1 MSCSVQWWISSGS
14 SENRFRISCLA
25 FSVFR
30 LLRNHNRLWSV
41 ISDTGLSASQ
51 AMPFPH
57 GDLSINQDLIGIVEN
72 PVQDRLGNG
81 AALIR
86 IWMEPFIPV
95 PRLVLCAE
103 DHGSLIAPGLNY
115 FQQTI
120 GFLRRQAPDQPF
132 VQNQQI
138 IFLVR
143 FNKGC
148 SGRKIFT

>member
-1 MSCSVQWWISSGS
+1 MALRS
-14 SENRFRISCLA
+14 SEFG
-25 FSVFR
+25 
-30 LLRNHNRLWSV
+30 WSR
-41 ISDTGLSASQ
+41 SYQS
-51 AMPFPH
+51 
-57 GDLSINQDLIGIVEN
+57 
-72 PVQDRLGNG
+72 
-81 AALIR
+81 
-86 IWMEPFIPV
+86 

>member
-1 MSCSVQWWISSGS
+1 M
-14 SENRFRISCLA
+14 
-25 FSVFR
+25 
-30 LLRNHNRLWSV
+30 
-41 ISDTGLSASQ
+41 
-51 AMPFPH
+51 
-57 GDLSINQDLIGIVEN
+57 EN